1 MAKIIR
7 EPAEL
12 MALPVGAEAVDRE
25 GDYLRRDTLGWTYR
39 PAGLPVL
46 QADVMDPRVLA
57 RYMPMVVTTATV
69 SAPTVP
75 LDDPAVV
82 AAVTKYLRGFYHEL
96 AVGHSIAARGV
107 LSVIQHHTQKEDTE

>member
-7 EPAEL
+7 EQAEL

-69 SAPTVP
+69 QAPGP
-75 LDDPAVV
+75 DLDDPELREKV
-82 AAVTKYLRGFYHEL
+82 AIYLAREAIPQDFMGSATDIL
-96 AVGHSIAARGV
+96 ALI
-107 LSVIQHHTQKEDTE
+107 KEHAK

>member
-69 SAPTVP
+69 QAPGP
-75 LDDPAVV
+75 DLDDPDL
-82 AAVTKYLRGFYHEL
+82 VTKLAAYLTARYPGATDPYP
-96 AVGHSIAARGV
+96 AANTILR
-107 LSVIQHHTQKEDTE
+107 LIKEHTT